1 MMTTTKMRT
10 KRKMKTNKFFAT
22 LLTATSTLALAMPL
36 SAGDKKLDPHKPY
49 ALVFG
54 TIYGPDERPIKGV
67 PIKMRRE
74 GDKKVIDLVSDS
86 HGEFAHR
93 FPAGKADYS
102 VWANLKDK
110 QAAEKTR
117 VKVHVENDER
127 QDLTLHLPSIK

>member
-1 MMTTTKMRT
+1 MKTRK
-10 KRKMKTNKFFAT
+10 KRKMKTNKIVAT
-22 LLTATSTLALAMPL
+22 LVGVAATLALSLPL
-36 SAGDKKLDPHKPY
+36 AAGDKKLGPHQPY

-54 TIYGPDERPIKGV
+54 TIYGPDNRPIKGV

-74 GDKKVIDLVSDS
+74 GDKKVVELVSDS

-102 VWANLKDK
+102 VWADLKDK
-110 QAAEKTR
+110 QAAENTL

-127 QDLTLHLPSIK
+127 QDLTLHLAK